1 VPVEPHVI
9 DKGIP
14 TPGLLAQVLTNKYA
28 DHLPLYRQEAIFGRA
43 GVALPR
49 STLAQWVGSCGVELQ
64 PLVDALKREILS
76 RGVVHADE
84 TPVQMLKPGKG
95 KTHRAYLWAYAAG
108 AHEDIKAVVY
118 DFCESRAGA
127 NAKAFLDEWRGSLVV
142 DDFSGYKQLMG
153 DSPGQIT
160 EVGCWAH
167 ARRKFHDLQLANQ
180 SQIAEQAV
188 RQIAQI
194 YAVEREVKELSA
206 EDRLRIRQEKSQPLV
221 QTLYEWLM
229 LNRQKVPEGSATAK
243 AIDYSLRRWRALT
256 RFLEDGQVP
265 VDNNWIENQIRPI
278 AIGRNNWLFAG
289 SLRGGQRAAAVMS
302 LIQSAKLNGHDP
314 HAYLKDVLTRLPM
327 HMNSRIDE
335 LLPHC
340 WNRA

>member
-1 VPVEPHVI
+1 
-9 DKGIP
+9 
-14 TPGLLAQVLTNKYA
+14 
-28 DHLPLYRQEAIFGRA
+28 
-43 GVALPR
+43 
-49 STLAQWVGSCGVELQ
+49 
-64 PLVDALKREILS
+64 
-76 RGVVHADE
+76 
-84 TPVQMLKPGKG
+84 M
-95 KTHRAYLWAYAAG
+95 
-108 AHEDIKAVVY
+108 
-118 DFCESRAGA
+118 
-127 NAKAFLDEWRGSLVV
+127 
-142 DDFSGYKQLMG
+142 
-153 DSPGQIT
+153 
-160 EVGCWAH
+160 
-167 ARRKFHDLQLANQ
+167 QLANQ

-206 EDRLRIRQEKSQPLV
+206 EVRLRIRQEKSQPLV
-221 QTLYEWLM
+221 QTLYEWLIQS
-229 LNRQKVPEGSATAK
+229 RQKVPEGSATAK
-243 AIDYSLRRWRALT
+243 AIDYSLRRWKALT
-256 RFLEDGQVP
+256 RFLGDGQLP